1 MTQVV
6 VSVDF
11 SKHKK
16 QEEFFMVV
24 MDEVWKYENMESSP
38 FDLRY
43 FWLGGGIRGG
53 KTYCLITILILL
65 LRKYPGAK
73 AHIIRASFPDLQR
86 TAIPT
91 AKKILKNSK
100 GLIWRMNPSNCHVE
114 FSNGSCL
121 FFMAENISQD
131 PDLDRFKG
139 LETNF
144 ILLEQIE
151 ELQRETYDKCIERLG
166 SEIMEPMPPPLL
178 FSSFNPTHTWIKQE
192 IHDKHEA
199 GELSAPHYY
208 MKLLPADS
216 PFVTDEQWKNWQN
229 MDPETYNRFINGSW
243 DIPVEGQFCYA
254 FSDKNLMKG
263 LSIDPSKDIYLSFDF
278 NVDPMTCLLI
288 QTDGFR
294 WSKVIKEYRIEN
306 SDTYEMCRV
315 IKEDIGHMMHMVTV
329 TGDASGK
336 NRLSGTRGHI
346 NHYNIIMSELGLG
359 LSQFKVPTVNPGI
372 SESRV
377 FINSLLSRLP
387 ELFVDE
393 EKCPYLVKDLRFC
406 LADTDSQGKIMIQ
419 KTGKNKHAG
428 MDNSQMGHL
437 LDCFRY
443 GHHAAFINWLEIPR
457 S

>member
-1 MTQVV
+1 
-6 VSVDF
+6 
-11 SKHKK
+11 
-16 QEEFFMVV
+16 
-24 MDEVWKYENMESSP
+24 
-38 FDLRY
+38 
-43 FWLGGGIRGG
+43 
-53 KTYCLITILILL
+53 
-65 LRKYPGAK
+65 
-73 AHIIRASFPDLQR
+73 
-86 TAIPT
+86 
-91 AKKILKNSK
+91 
-100 GLIWRMNPSNCHVE
+100 
-114 FSNGSCL
+114 
-121 FFMAENISQD
+121 
-131 PDLDRFKG
+131 
-139 LETNF
+139 
-144 ILLEQIE
+144 
-151 ELQRETYDKCIERLG
+151 
-166 SEIMEPMPPPLL
+166 
-178 FSSFNPTHTWIKQE
+178 
-192 IHDKHEA
+192 
-199 GELSAPHYY
+199 
-208 MKLLPADS
+208 
-216 PFVTDEQWKNWQN
+216 
-229 MDPETYNRFINGSW
+229 
-243 DIPVEGQFCYA
+243 
-254 FSDKNLMKG
+254 
-263 LSIDPSKDIYLSFDF
+263 
-278 NVDPMTCLLI
+278 MTCLLI